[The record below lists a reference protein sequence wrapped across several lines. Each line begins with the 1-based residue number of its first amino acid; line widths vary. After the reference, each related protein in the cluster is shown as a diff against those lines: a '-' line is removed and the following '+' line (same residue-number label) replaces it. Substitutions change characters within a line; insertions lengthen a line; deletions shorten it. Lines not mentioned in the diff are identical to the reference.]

1 MPIPI
6 RKDPAAGNSAPA
18 AGSIISR
25 TAQPATRLAP
35 PIAAVSR
42 YEVRI
47 ISRPAANEA
56 NIQLTEAVPT
66 TNPAT
71 PGLPHDALHIGR
83 QENAYPHIGLA
94 GAETAEIGERHDAA
108 PP

>member
-1 MPIPI
+1 MFIFCFFFFQAEDGIRDVAVTGVQTCALPIFPI
-6 RKDPAAGNSAPA
+6 RKDPAAGHSAPA
-18 AGSIISR
+18 EGSITSR
-25 TAQPATRLAP
+25 TAHPATRLAP

-42 YEVRI
+42 YDVRI

-71 PGLPHDALHIGR
+71 PGLLPMT
-83 QENAYPHIGLA
+83 PC
-94 GAETAEIGERHDAA
+94 T
-108 PP
+108 